1 MVNAGKSYDILTK
14 TALTDTIGQ
23 QNVPSLH
30 TTHMNSRMAIE
41 LAALPFHAEIEEVT
55 NKCCLC
61 F

>member
-55 NKCCLC
+55 N
-61 F
+61 